1 MGAQVLLN
9 VRNETGLLCS
19 AMGSWLRKAFGVAQ
33 HPPGAVQVAVLVEV
47 PLVPALPL
55 MPVVPPAP
63 PEPALP
69 PENVLGRF
77 TSVAS
82 EPE

>member
-1 MGAQVLLN
+1 MACKPVAA
-9 VRNETGLLCS
+9 RHES
-19 AMGSWLRKAFGVAQ
+19 PRGSVQ
-33 HPPGAVQVAVLVEV
+33 HPPGAAQVAVLVEV
-47 PLVPALPL
+47 PPVPALPL

-63 PEPALP
+63 PEPPLP
-69 PENVLGRF
+69 PEKVLGRF